1 MDRKSITA
9 VIRWG
14 NGSTTEVCKAIIG
27 SNRCARRT
35 RCASETK
42 RNNAVSVDAPWSPRP
57 SRAGVRNVRHRSS
70 LATFRSGP
78 FKRFGAEPLHTL
90 STVKRP
96 SDRMPRTAALAG
108 SSSSSMLCRCS
119 RQRRRRKRSAYGRH
133 PVEGL
138 HCFRPQYA
146 RYEQDHGASWAG
158 PSLHFSPPD
167 EAKHAIRPPGL
178 RCACLPCS
186 TYCSSAPA
194 RAKRRAPRP
203 DAPLTHFA
211 SPRGEKYRL
220 VPVDFVPDRN
230 TVLDGTTRPRQ
241 VL

>member
-70 LATFRSGP
+70 LATFQSGP

-108 SSSSSMLCRCS
+108 SSSSFMQLG
-119 RQRRRRKRSAYGRH
+119 QGRA
-133 PVEGL
+133 ED
-138 HCFRPQYA
+138 
-146 RYEQDHGASWAG
+146 EGASR
-158 PSLHFSPPD
+158 L
-167 EAKHAIRPPGL
+167 
-178 RCACLPCS
+178 
-186 TYCSSAPA
+186 A
-194 RAKRRAPRP
+194 RAGVLEHTLWRSYLCFDRRVVRNQARSTTAQTFSVRPASRGRVSLLPAAVRPLRTGPR
-203 DAPLTHFA
+203 
-211 SPRGEKYRL
+211 
-220 VPVDFVPDRN
+220 
-230 TVLDGTTRPRQ
+230 RQ
-241 VL
+241 LGRAWSR

>member
-70 LATFRSGP
+70 LATFQSGP

-108 SSSSSMLCRCS
+108 SSSSFMLCRCS
-119 RQRRRRKRSAYGRH
+119 LACISHHAARRSAWEGRQDEARAAWRAQAYLNSTLSTASKRNACGLYGS
-133 PVEGL
+133 PALG
-138 HCFRPQYA
+138 
-146 RYEQDHGASWAG
+146 
-158 PSLHFSPPD
+158 HFFLERNRSPPRVFTNHESRD
-167 EAKHAIRPPGL
+167 TNHGFL
-178 RCACLPCS
+178 SCAS
-186 TYCSSAPA
+186 TV
-194 RAKRRAPRP
+194 
-203 DAPLTHFA
+203 
-211 SPRGEKYRL
+211 GW
-220 VPVDFVPDRN
+220 
-230 TVLDGTTRPRQ
+230 
-241 VL
+241 

>member
-27 SNRCARRT
+27 SNRSARRT

-70 LATFRSGP
+70 LATFQSGP

-108 SSSSSMLCRCS
+108 SSSSFMLCRCS
-119 RQRRRRKRSAYGRH
+119 LQRRRRKRSVQGMAGIPWKGFIASGGSTPATNRTTA
-133 PVEGL
+133 PVVQG
-138 HCFRPQYA
+138 
-146 RYEQDHGASWAG
+146 
-158 PSLHFSPPD
+158 
-167 EAKHAIRPPGL
+167 
-178 RCACLPCS
+178 
-186 TYCSSAPA
+186 
-194 RAKRRAPRP
+194 
-203 DAPLTHFA
+203 
-211 SPRGEKYRL
+211 L
-220 VPVDFVPDRN
+220 VPVDLVPDRN
-230 TVLDGTTRPRQ
+230 TALDGTTRPGQ